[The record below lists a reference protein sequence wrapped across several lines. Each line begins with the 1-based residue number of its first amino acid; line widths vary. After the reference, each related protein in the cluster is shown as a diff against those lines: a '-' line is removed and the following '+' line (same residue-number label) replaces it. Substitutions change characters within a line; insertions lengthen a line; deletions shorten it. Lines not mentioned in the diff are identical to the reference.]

1 MVALRNGLRV
11 RVVEAGP
18 LTGQPVMLIH
28 GWGACA
34 YTFRYALSALAGD
47 GKRVLSFDMRGHGLS
62 DKPVGR
68 LLYTTPTL
76 LDDLRQLLDDCGL
89 AQTDLVGHSLGG
101 AIALRFAV
109 AHPALVRRLVLAA
122 PVGLTSVPLRRI
134 ARLLAPRFTERFA
147 RYLPPRWLTGFLLR
161 GAYGDP
167 RRVSE
172 ETIDQ
177 YWAPSQFPGY
187 YRAVRTLLAKFA
199 WDPVLPNEL
208 ESLQSRTLVILG
220 GSDRLIRDAESAARR
235 IPLSTVLSI
244 EGAGH
249 LGVEECPTEF
259 NQAIARFLNE

>member
-1 MVALRNGLRV
+1 M
-11 RVVEAGP
+11 
-18 LTGQPVMLIH
+18 
-28 GWGACA
+28 
-34 YTFRYALSALAGD
+34 
-47 GKRVLSFDMRGHGLS
+47 
-62 DKPVGR
+62 
-68 LLYTTPTL
+68 
-76 LDDLRQLLDDCGL
+76 
-89 AQTDLVGHSLGG
+89 
-101 AIALRFAV
+101 
-109 AHPALVRRLVLAA
+109 
-122 PVGLTSVPLRRI
+122 PLRRI